1 MCSYPSPYGSA
12 EGAHNTIFD
21 DQVSQAAISRQVC
34 DGECSDH
41 SKGRIQLK
49 DQKNQQMASELFLSL
64 QHMYKKWDYRC
75 LVPYS
80 HPDPGKWHTY
90 DMHRYRT
97 AFSKK
102 MLKKVDTF
110 KYDKNFN
117 NWIDPDVMREFTKS
131 TRSLKTAWKK
141 SYSFP
146 YVTGVQW
153 DGADI
158 NTGDG
163 RPCWRQCAKLVREAI
178 IKKKTFFLW

>member
-21 DQVSQAAISRQVC
+21 DQVCHTATSVQVC
-34 DGECSDH
+34 DGECSE
-41 SKGRIQLK
+41 GRIQLK
-49 DQKNQQMASELFLSL
+49 DQKNQQMASELYLSL
-64 QHMYKKWDYRC
+64 QHLYKKPDYRC

-80 HPDPGKWHTY
+80 HPDPEKWHTY

-97 AFSKK
+97 AFKK
-102 MLKKVDTF
+102 ELLRKVDTF
-110 KYDKNFN
+110 KFDKNFN

-131 TRSLKTAWKK
+131 TKNLKTVWKD

-153 DGADI
+153 NGKDI
-158 NTGDG
+158 NTGDP
-163 RPCWRQCAKLVREAI
+163 RPCWRQCAKLVRH
-178 IKKKTFFLW
+178 LV